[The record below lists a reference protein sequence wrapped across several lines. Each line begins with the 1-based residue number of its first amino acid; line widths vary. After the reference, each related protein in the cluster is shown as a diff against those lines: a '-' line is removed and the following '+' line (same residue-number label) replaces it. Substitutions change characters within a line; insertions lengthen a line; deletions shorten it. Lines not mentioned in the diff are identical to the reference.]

1 MFALLRDFVRS
12 YAVLSKTTS
21 LSDLRARHDKTV
33 SDLRAAE
40 DAHSQAEKAY
50 VIAVA
55 GAADGDVML
64 ARKSKAVTEAVANRN
79 QLRNKLQ
86 VLGALVDEAHTRETE
101 AASRKAWADAARLAA
116 QWQTGTER
124 LQDALNEVAEAFEED
139 AKLEKQ
145 FRASLPTPPNT
156 AEHAY
161 LLWSP
166 KLLAR
171 PAQQYLFARMDG
183 AFETRVAMSPLQ
195 LSQGPDLKRRVADS
209 IAQALRDRPQPTG
222 APEPPEAA

>member
-1 MFALLRDFVRS
+1 
-12 YAVLSKTTS
+12 VLSKTTS

-40 DAHSQAEKAY
+40 DAHRQAQEAY
-50 VIAVA
+50 VKAVA
-55 GAADGDVML
+55 GDASDDVAL
-64 ARKSKAVTEAVANRN
+64 ARRHKVVSEALANLKP
-79 QLRNKLQ
+79 LRDRLQ
-86 VLGALVDEAHTRETE
+86 VLAALVDEAQTRENE
-101 AASRKAWADAARLAA
+101 ATTRRAWQGAGRKGAEWYAAA
-116 QWQTGTER
+116 ER
-124 LQDALNEVAEAFEED
+124 LQDAEDKVAEALEE
-139 AKLEKQ
+139 AVKAGMQ

-156 AEHAY
+156 GEDAY

-171 PAQQYLFARMDG
+171 HAQQYLFARTDG
-183 AFETRVAMSPLQ
+183 AFETRVAMSPWQ

-209 IAQALRDRPQPTG
+209 IAQALRDRPQPAA